1 MSLQLFKYHIKTIAR
16 NILPSSSWQRLRDID
31 LRHKSRLRKKAKSDA
46 IARYGHFN
54 IDQMRQVLESVGVR
68 KGGILLV
75 QISFNRFYN
84 FTGTARDILLL
95 LEEIIG
101 PEGTLI
107 MPSFPRHPIDGP
119 FFFDVRKTPA
129 QTGLLCELFRRRPGV
144 IRSLNPIHSVCAIGP
159 MAEELLSEHHLEP
172 YTCGNKSPF
181 VKLAEHR
188 GQILGLGL
196 PPCYTTLLHAVE
208 DIEPHKYPK
217 AIYVKA
223 PIKYTVIDSAGKKLS
238 VNVYLRNDKVTSTMR
253 LERFAKH
260 LSNDVQRV
268 FSIYGVP
275 TFIAD
280 AKLLLEE
287 SLQLRDRSITLYD

>member
-1 MSLQLFKYHIKTIAR
+1 MPSSTYDYLR
-16 NILPSSSWQRLRDID
+16 NISL
-31 LRHKSRLRKKAKSDA
+31 KNKGSRRKDAKSDA

-54 IDQMRQVLESVGVR
+54 IDQMRQMLESVGLR

-84 FTGTARDILLL
+84 FAGSAKDVLLL
-95 LEEIIG
+95 LEELVG
-101 PEGTLI
+101 PAGTLI
-107 MPSFPRHPIDGP
+107 IPAFPGHPIDGP
-119 FFFDVRKTPA
+119 FFFDVRKTPS

-181 VKLAEHR
+181 VKLAEHG

-208 DIEPHKYPK
+208 DIEPEKYPR
-217 AIYVKA
+217 AIYVTA
-223 PIKYTVIDSAGKKLS
+223 PIKYTVIDNAGKKLS
-238 VNVYLRNDKVTSTMR
+238 VSVYLRNDKVTSTMR
-253 LERFAKH
+253 LERFAEH
-260 LSNDVQRV
+260 LSDHAQRV
-268 FSIYGVP
+268 FFIHGVP
-275 TFIAD
+275 AFIAD

-287 SLQLRDRSITLYD
+287 SFQLRDRGITLYD